1 MLMKPKIDDLL
12 EKSDSKFTLVI
23 EAAKRARQINNYYRH
38 LGEGFGQEAPPQV
51 QITSNKPLSIA
62 LSEIAEGKV
71 TFEREPEAPQPE

>member
-12 EKSDSKFTLVI
+12 KTSDSKFTLVI

-38 LGEGFGQEAPPQV
+38 LGEGFGTEAPPQV

-62 LSEIAEGKV
+62 LLEIAEGKV
-71 TFEREPEAPQPE
+71 TFEREGDVPE